1 VLTRYAVAVSLAP
14 SDVTHVSVRTLSGE
28 MFPSPELDNAFYA
41 ELKQR
46 VRDANLLRGSPGLF
60 LFNVLWTSF
69 AVAAGIYLLSLTD
82 NTLLLLAGAV
92 LMAIVITHV
101 SYIGHDAG
109 HRQIFATPKHNDYV
123 SLFLMPFVGFSGAWW
138 RSAHNAHH
146 ANPNHAV
153 LDPNLRVPILAFTEQ
168 QYASR
173 RFTRFQAFY
182 YIPMIAFEILA
193 MHFNSF
199 YYLARVNVKYR
210 WAELA
215 AMFVFFGLQWF
226 VLLSLMTPLQAIA
239 FFIVHELAKGLC
251 LGAVFAPNH
260 KGMDVVD
267 DTTNGGFLWR
277 QLVTTRNVRPN
288 YAIDFI
294 MGGLNYPTEHHLFP
308 TVPRVRLRQL
318 RVVVKGFCEEK
329 NLPYFETGLVE
340 SYADIYR
347 SLRFEKSTVLT
358 QMPDYLKA

>member
-1 VLTRYAVAVSLAP
+1 MPLIADTAP
-14 SDVTHVSVRTLSGE
+14 SLLT
-28 MFPSPELDNAFYA
+28 DNLLYA
-41 ELKQR
+41 DLKQR
-46 VRDANLLRGSPGLF
+46 VRDANLIRPSPGLM
-60 LFNVLWTSF
+60 LLNLAWTF
-69 AVAAGIYLLSLTD
+69 TALAAGIYLLSLTSS
-82 NTLLLLAGAV
+82 TPLLLVGAV
-92 LMAIVITHV
+92 LMAILITHV

-109 HRQIFATPKHNDYV
+109 HRQIFATPRYNDYV

-138 RSAHNAHH
+138 RQAHNAHH
-146 ANPNHAV
+146 ANPNHEV

-168 QYASR
+168 QLADR

-199 YYLARVNVKYR
+199 YYLARGRVKYR
-210 WAELA
+210 WLELA
-215 AMFVFFGLQWF
+215 AMFAFFAIQAV

-239 FFIVHELAKGLC
+239 FWTVHELAKGLC

-267 DTTNGGFLWR
+267 DSTNGGFFWR

-294 MGGLNYPTEHHLFP
+294 MGGLNYQVEHHLFP
-308 TVPRVRLRQL
+308 TVPRLRLRQL
-318 RVVVKGFCEEK
+318 RQVVKAYCEEK
-329 NLPYFETGLVE
+329 GLPYYETSLFA
-340 SYADIYR
+340 SYVDIYR
-347 SLRFEKSTVLT
+347 SLRFQRSSVLPQPT
-358 QMPDYLKA
+358 EYAA

>member
-1 VLTRYAVAVSLAP
+1 VSLAP
-14 SDVTHVSVRTLSGE
+14 SPVGVHPGVNAPLEALPLGA
-28 MFPSPELDNAFYA
+28 FPSASVDNLYYA

-46 VRDANLLRGSPGLF
+46 VRDANLLRNSPALF
-60 LFNVLWTSF
+60 ALNVLWTSL

-82 NTLLLLAGAV
+82 NTGLLLIGAV
-92 LMAIVITHV
+92 LMAILITHV

-109 HRQIFATPKHNDYV
+109 HRQIFATPRHNDYV

-146 ANPNHAV
+146 ANPNHEV
-153 LDPNLRVPILAFTEQ
+153 LDPNLRVPILAFTEE
-168 QYASR
+168 QYAGR

-210 WAELA
+210 WVELG
-215 AMFVFFGLQWF
+215 AMDAFFALQWF
-226 VLLSLMTPLQAIA
+226 VLLSLMTPLQAVA

-251 LGAVFAPNH
+251 LGSVFAPNH

-288 YAIDFI
+288 YVVDFI
-294 MGGLNYPTEHHLFP
+294 MGGLNYQTEHHLFP
-308 TVPRVRLRQL
+308 TVPRTRLKPLQK
-318 RVVVKGFCEEK
+318 VVKTFCEEK
-329 NLPYFETGLVE
+329 NLPYFETGLFE

-347 SLRFEKSTVLT
+347 SLRFEKSTLLT
-358 QMPDYLKA
+358 QLPDYLKA